1 MGIAALLITLPT
13 TRNLATTL
21 AHKTGHL
28 LATFREKVENMKAD
42 RLVATLL
49 LLQARQKVT
58 CAQVAA
64 ELEISERTAR
74 RDLEAL
80 SAAGIPVY
88 SQPGRNGGWALIG
101 GARTDLSGLT
111 ANEARAMFMM
121 AGPAAAATPELK
133 AALRKLVR
141 ALPEPMR
148 ESAQTAASSIVIDPG
163 GWGRSG
169 RPFRPKHLDALQAAV
184 AGAQQ
189 IRLGYADRTGKA
201 STRVVHPLGLVVKGP
216 VWYLVAGTDAGQRTF
231 RVGRITAVEPT
242 GEPAERPA
250 DFDLASAWEQ
260 ISANV
265 EEMRSPHHIDAI
277 VDPTWSSSCAGCS
290 TGSSLSS
297 RPSQTSV
304 RRSASRFVS
313 AASTSIGSPR
323 RSRASAPGSRSRGRP
338 RRRRTSRGSAR
349 SSSRCTSSR
358 TLWRRHVSRQQRK
371 ARESS

>member
-1 MGIAALLITLPT
+1 MKDAPAAKQGVQPRHRVYRAPT
-13 TRNLATTL
+13 FMPL
-21 AHKTGHL
+21 
-28 LATFREKVENMKAD
+28 
-42 RLVATLL
+42 
-49 LLQARQKVT
+49 
-58 CAQVAA
+58 
-64 ELEISERTAR
+64 
-74 RDLEAL
+74 
-80 SAAGIPVY
+80 
-88 SQPGRNGGWALIG
+88 WALIG

-201 STRVVHPLGLVVKGP
+201 STRIVHPLGLVVKGP
-216 VWYLVAGTDAGQRTF
+216 VWYLIAGTDAGQRTF

-242 GEPAERPA
+242 GEPADRPA

-277 VDPTWSSSCAGCS
+277 VDPDLVVILRWMFDRQLTV
-290 TGSSLSS
+290 LN
-297 RPSQTSV
+297 
-304 RRSASRFVS
+304 RSPRLGSRFRGGRVLRP
-313 AASTSIGSPR
+313 PR
-323 RSRASAPGSRSRGRP
+323 RSPSRPRGRCGCLLSRPP
-338 RRRRTSRGSAR
+338 RLRD
-349 SSSRCTSSR
+349 
-358 TLWRRHVSRQQRK
+358 
-371 ARESS
+371 

>member
-1 MGIAALLITLPT
+1 
-13 TRNLATTL
+13 
-21 AHKTGHL
+21 
-28 LATFREKVENMKAD
+28 VKAD

-201 STRVVHPLGLVVKGP
+201 STRIVHPLGLVVKGP

-242 GEPAERPA
+242 GEPADRPA

-277 VDPTWSSSCAGCS
+277 VDPDLVVILRWMFDRQLTVLSPESDLGTAERVTVRIGGQYVDRIAAQIAG
-290 TGSSLSS
+290 
-297 RPSQTSV
+297 
-304 RRSASRFVS
+304 F
-313 AASTSIGSPR
+313 
-323 RSRASAPGSRSRGRP
+323 GSRITVTGPAEAQAYLARIGEELVQVY
-338 RRRRTSRGSAR
+338 SA
-349 SSSRCTSSR
+349 
-358 TLWRRHVSRQQRK
+358 
-371 ARESS
+371 

>member
-1 MGIAALLITLPT
+1 
-13 TRNLATTL
+13 
-21 AHKTGHL
+21 
-28 LATFREKVENMKAD
+28 VKAD

-201 STRVVHPLGLVVKGP
+201 STRIVHPLGLVVKGP
-216 VWYLVAGTDAGQRTF
+216 VWYLVAGTEAGQRTF

-242 GEPAERPA
+242 GEPADRPH

-265 EEMRSPHHIDAI
+265 EEMRSPHHVDAI
-277 VDPTWSSSCAGCS
+277 VDPDLVVVLRWMFDRQLTVLSPESDLGAAERVTVRIGGQYVDRIAAQIAG
-290 TGSSLSS
+290 
-297 RPSQTSV
+297 
-304 RRSASRFVS
+304 F
-313 AASTSIGSPR
+313 
-323 RSRASAPGSRSRGRP
+323 GSRITVTGP
-338 RRRRTSRGSAR
+338 VEAKAYLAR
-349 SSSRCTSSR
+349 IGEE
-358 TLWRRHVSRQQRK
+358 LV
-371 ARESS
+371 AAYAESG